1 MSRTPLVILA
11 SEIAF
16 MLEEAID
23 NKDWTLVCNVYSELT
38 GEVKE
43 VEDDKVDNN
52 SSVDEFLSAL
62 REKLKKEL
70 EQEKKIEPK
79 KKVAKKQI
87 KKTVEV
93 KKSDDFTI
101 DRKRK
106 SRKPVTSAGNNKFE
120 TMTEIIAEAG
130 RDNGFD
136 KINDSV
142 KPSERTRRPFTNKR
156 ISCLECSKSV
166 EVHPMFV
173 KENYVCD
180 NCIQKRG
187 RS

>member
-1 MSRTPLVILA
+1 MNRTPLVILA

-38 GEVKE
+38 GEIKE
-43 VEDDKVDNN
+43 IEDDKVEIVDAN
-52 SSVDEFLSAL
+52 SFSKEFLSAL
-62 REKLKKEL
+62 RKEL
-70 EQEKKIEPK
+70 EQGKKTEPK

-130 RDNGFD
+130 RDNGYD